1 MKSDFWGVKEGVL
14 IHKRLNI
21 FTDGGARGNPGRSAI
36 ACLIFSEKGQVLIA
50 KSRYIGLRT
59 NNQAEYEALIMALK
73 SAVELGG
80 EEITC
85 HLDSQLVVK
94 QLNGEYAV
102 RNIELQKL
110 WKKVYELRK
119 GFKRASFVSVPRNNF
134 NIKKADKL
142 VNETLDKET
151 TIGSF

>member
-1 MKSDFWGVKEGVL
+1 
-14 IHKRLNI
+14 
-21 FTDGGARGNPGRSAI
+21 
-36 ACLIFSEKGQVLIA
+36 
-50 KSRYIGLRT
+50 
-59 NNQAEYEALIMALK
+59 MALK
-73 SAVELGG
+73 LAVELGG

-94 QLNGEYAV
+94 QINGEYAV

-119 GFKRASFVSVPRNNF
+119 CFKRTNFISVSRNNF

-142 VNETLDKET
+142 VNKTLDKET
-151 TIGSF
+151 TVGSF